1 MIDGGGKRKNERKEK
16 KRWEGGREAGDPI
29 QDDRLHITETCD
41 FLPVVDSD
49 SWQVTDLLPAPKKTK
64 EGLYVIFL
72 FFFFFKCK
80 KKLKSE
86 KIHLYTA
93 C

>member
-1 MIDGGGKRKNERKEK
+1 MGEERGRTKEK
-16 KRWEGGREAGDPI
+16 KKRGGRGGGRREAGDPI

-72 FFFFFKCK
+72 FFSFFKCK